1 MNNSDKYQK
10 IPLTPSI
17 AEKVIIELFAGKDA
31 VSRQDIIRKATAHYM
46 HNGGLVPRGNPV
58 SLFKEALDGLKRAG
72 RARNLHGGYWA
83 ENVHGG
89 YWIILPVHSDS
100 SEEILFSDPEIEA
113 EGVDG
118 IGEEIL
124 FEVKA
129 ESVEDVGEEI
139 LFSEPEVKAEGVE
152 DLVESLLGLIKAEI
166 NNLDEGIEVLK
177 RRKSH
182 LEENLTQF
190 TKVWQNAENQE

>member
-1 MNNSDKYQK
+1 M
-10 IPLTPSI
+10 
-17 AEKVIIELFAGKDA
+17 
-31 VSRQDIIRKATAHYM
+31 
-46 HNGGLVPRGNPV
+46 
-58 SLFKEALDGLKRAG
+58 SLYKEALDSLKRSG

-113 EGVDG
+113 G
-118 IGEEIL
+118 
-124 FEVKA
+124 
-129 ESVEDVGEEI
+129 SVEDVGEEI
-139 LFSEPEVKAEGVE
+139 LFSEPEVKSEGVD

-166 NNLDEGIEVLK
+166 NNLDEAIEVLN

-182 LEENLTQF
+182 LEEI
-190 TKVWQNAENQE
+190 